1 MATPSTPS
9 TNLASGDPPVAVV
22 TGAARGIGAAV
33 CSRLRMDGYHVVGL
47 DLIESD
53 DTRSNT
59 GAVQIREQPV
69 FTCDVSDHR
78 QVSEIAARVER
89 DIGPVTVLVNNAA
102 IWSFGSIEDT
112 SPVDFDRV
120 LAVNIGGTFNCT
132 QAFGRHML
140 GRSHGSIVNMV
151 SIAALAANPN
161 VGAYSASKAAVVAFT
176 RQTALE
182 WGPRG
187 IRANAVGPGFVPTP
201 GAGQVYDDEA
211 VRTLRANAV
220 PLKRLAEPSDIAD
233 AVAFLT
239 SDQSSYVNGQV
250 LYVDGGMSQALM
262 TLIPRPPSVSGPH
275 LESDSAS

>member
-1 MATPSTPS
+1 MTTPSTPS
-9 TNLASGDPPVAVV
+9 TDPAGDRRPVAVV

-33 CSRLRMDGYHVVGL
+33 CTRLSSDGYRVVGL
-47 DLIESD
+47 DVNGSD
-53 DTRSNT
+53 SGDAPTH
-59 GAVQIREQPV
+59 GHLVLA
-69 FTCDVSDHR
+69 CDVSDHR
-78 QVSEIAARVER
+78 QVSAIAGRVER
-89 DIGPVTVLVNNAA
+89 EIGPVAVLVNNAA

-112 SPVDFDRV
+112 TPVDFDRV
-120 LAVNIGGTFNCT
+120 LAVNVGGTFNCT
-132 QAFGRHML
+132 QAFGLHML
-140 GRSHGSIVNMV
+140 GRSRGSIVNMV

-201 GAGQVYDDEA
+201 GAGKVYEDEA
-211 VRTLRANAV
+211 VRAVRANAV
-220 PLKRLAEPSDIAD
+220 PLKRLAEPSDVAN

-262 TLIPRPPSVSGPH
+262 TLIPRPSSVSGPH
-275 LESDSAS
+275 LESDTAS